1 MYGNVRKEI
10 CGRISRI
17 VQLSGMTAM
26 DYDNILDNP
35 SLSPLRT
42 LEKEYGVS
50 LSLEKETRRQM
61 TKEAEENRMGV
72 RYLQSRIQ
80 QLLDDALFEDQKQ
93 QEYVLRQR
101 D

>member
-1 MYGNVRKEI
+1 
-10 CGRISRI
+10 
-17 VQLSGMTAM
+17 
-26 DYDNILDNP
+26 
-35 SLSPLRT
+35 
-42 LEKEYGVS
+42 
-50 LSLEKETRRQM
+50 M

>member
-17 VQLSGMTAM
+17 VQLSGMTAR